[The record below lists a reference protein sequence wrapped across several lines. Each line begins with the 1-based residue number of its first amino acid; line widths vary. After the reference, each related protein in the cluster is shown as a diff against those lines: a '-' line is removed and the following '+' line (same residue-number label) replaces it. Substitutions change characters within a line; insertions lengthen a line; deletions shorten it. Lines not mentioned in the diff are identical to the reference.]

1 VFRFQPPSHRIS
13 LSVGCASWLVS
24 SLLAAQPLRAQSND
38 AVIKITNQ
46 AQYNY
51 NTSQDGPSIG
61 SQDTTTIQSSTGQIV
76 NDFTGL
82 IDPLGV
88 ITGCNGQKLADYNG
102 YTVSLFNA
110 AADGLNPTG
119 LATLVQT
126 EVPDNPSNNIPLGLR
141 PNSNNDNPFKLD
153 TTSTGA
159 YNFLFN
165 RAAGQLD
172 VGKSYI
178 LVVKPPT
185 NSTYAERRV
194 RIDVTN
200 FSNNILSYRAT
211 SLDGQPLN
219 LTDNSTVVSSQVNVN
234 DAATTGLNLS
244 LLSLKGIG
252 VSACDA
258 KPIQIVK
265 SADRAS
271 AEPGDTV
278 VYRLTLRNLSDTDII
293 NPTVTDTLPL
303 GLFLR
308 PESVKAQLGST
319 IQPVSISQNGGTT
332 TFKVGAPGFTIP
344 AKQVV
349 NLVYAATLDAD
360 AIRGTG
366 RNIASL
372 TAIRKDNNL
381 PVTDGP
387 VGYQL
392 TVRQGLIRDTGTL
405 LGRVFVDKNFDGEQ
419 QPNEPGVPNAVVFL
433 DDGNRITTDANGL
446 FSVQS
451 VATGYRTGVLDL
463 GSLPGYTLAPNIR
476 FIERNSLSRLVK
488 IAPGGIVRM
497 NFGVTPTARE
507 AK

>member
-1 VFRFQPPSHRIS
+1 
-13 LSVGCASWLVS
+13 
-24 SLLAAQPLRAQSND
+24 
-38 AVIKITNQ
+38 VIKITNQ

-51 NTSQDGPSIG
+51 STNQDGPSIG
-61 SQDTTTIQSSTGQIV
+61 SQDTTTIQSSTGQIF

-88 ITGCNGQKLADYNG
+88 ITGCNGQRLADYNG

-119 LATLVQT
+119 LTNLVQT
-126 EVPDNPSNNIPLGLR
+126 EVPDAPDNIIPLGLQ
-141 PNSNNDNPFKLD
+141 PNSNNKNPFELNS
-153 TTSTGA
+153 TSTGA

-165 RAAGQLD
+165 RSAGQLD

-178 LVVKPPT
+178 LIVKPPA

-194 RIDVTN
+194 RLDVTN
-200 FSNNILSYRAT
+200 FSNNILSYKAT
-211 SLDGQPLN
+211 SLDGQPLKLN
-219 LTDNSTVVSSQVNVN
+219 ENNTVATGQVNVG

-278 VYRLTLRNLSDTDII
+278 VYRLTLRNSSDTDII

-308 PESVKAQLGST
+308 PESVKAQLGSAV
-319 IQPVSISQNGGTT
+319 QPVTVNQNGSTT

-344 AKQVV
+344 ARQVV
-349 NLVYAATLDAD
+349 NLVYAVTLDAD

-366 RNIASL
+366 RNVASL

-381 PVTDGP
+381 PITDGP

-451 VATGYRTGVLDL
+451 IATGYRTGVLDL

>member
-1 VFRFQPPSHRIS
+1 VFRFQPPSYRIS

-24 SLLAAQPLRAQSND
+24 SLLSAQPLQAQSND
-38 AVIKITNQ
+38 AVTKITNQ

-51 NTSQDGPSIG
+51 TANQDGPSTG
-61 SQDTTTIQSSTGQIV
+61 SQGEAPIIQSTTGQII

-88 ITGCNGQKLADYNG
+88 ITGCNGQRLADYSG
-102 YTVSLFNA
+102 YIVALYNA
-110 AADGLNPTG
+110 AADGLNPTS
-119 LATLVQT
+119 LASLVRT
-126 EVPDNPSNNIPLGLR
+126 EIPDVLNNGIPLGLQ
-141 PNSNNDNPFKLD
+141 PNSNNDNPFRLD
-153 TTSTGA
+153 NTSVGA
-159 YNFLFN
+159 YNFLFD
-165 RAAGQLD
+165 RTAGQLD

-178 LVVKPPT
+178 LIVKPPASS
-185 NSTYAERRV
+185 NFGERRV
-194 RIDVTN
+194 RIDVTS
-200 FSNNILSYRAT
+200 FSNNILGYKAT
-211 SLDGQPLN
+211 TLDGQPLS
-219 LTDNSTVVSSQVNVN
+219 LTSNSNVFTSSVDVSN
-234 DAATTGLNLS
+234 AATIGLS
-244 LLSLKGIG
+244 LLSLQGVG
-252 VSACDA
+252 VSTCDA

-308 PESVKAQLGST
+308 PESVKAQMGS
-319 IQPVSISQNGGTT
+319 IAHPVNISQNGNTT
-332 TFKVGAPGFTIP
+332 TFKVGAPGFIIP

-349 NLVYAATLDAD
+349 NLVYAVTLDAD

-366 RNIASL
+366 RNTATL
-372 TAIRKDNNL
+372 TAIRQDNNL

-392 TVRQGLIRDTGTL
+392 TIRQGLIRDTGTL

-419 QPNEPGVPNAVVFL
+419 QPNEPGVPNSVVFL

-451 VATGYRTGVLDL
+451 IATGYRTGVLDL

>member
-1 VFRFQPPSHRIS
+1 
-13 LSVGCASWLVS
+13 
-24 SLLAAQPLRAQSND
+24 LRAQSDN
-38 AVIKITNQ
+38 AVTKITNQ

-51 NTSQDGPSIG
+51 SVSPDGPS
-61 SQDTTTIQSSTGQIV
+61 SQDQPTLIQSSTGQII

-88 ITGCNGQKLADYNG
+88 ITGCNGQRLADYNG
-102 YTVSLFNA
+102 YTVAIFNA

-119 LATLVQT
+119 LASLVRT
-126 EVPDNPSNNIPLGLR
+126 EVPDIPNNGIPLGLR
-141 PNSNNDNPFKLD
+141 PNSNNDNPFRLD

-159 YNFLFN
+159 YNFLFD

-178 LVVKPPT
+178 LVVKPPA
-185 NSTYAERRV
+185 NSTFGERRV
-194 RIDVTN
+194 RLDITS

-211 SLDGQPLN
+211 TLDGQPLS
-219 LTDNSTVVSSQVNVN
+219 LTNSSNVFNNSVNVN
-234 DAATTGLNLS
+234 DAATVGLS
-244 LLSLKGIG
+244 LLSLQGVG
-252 VSACDA
+252 VSTCDA
-258 KPIQIVK
+258 KPIQIIK

-308 PESVKAQLGST
+308 PESVKAQLGTTAHS
-319 IQPVSISQNGGTT
+319 VSISQSGSTT

-349 NLVYAATLDAD
+349 NLVYAVTLDAD

-366 RNIASL
+366 RNTASL
-372 TAIRKDNNL
+372 TAIRRDNNL

-392 TVRQGLIRDTGTL
+392 TIRQGLIRDTGTL

>member
-1 VFRFQPPSHRIS
+1 MFRFQPPAHRIS

-24 SLLAAQPLRAQSND
+24 SLLSAQPLWAQSND
-38 AVIKITNQ
+38 AVTKITNQ

-51 NTSQDGPSIG
+51 SVSPDGPS
-61 SQDTTTIQSSTGQIV
+61 SQDQPTLIQSSTGQIV

-88 ITGCNGQKLADYNG
+88 ITGCNGQRLADYSG
-102 YTVSLFNA
+102 YTVALYNA

-119 LATLVQT
+119 LASLVRT
-126 EVPDNPSNNIPLGLR
+126 ELPDIPNNGIPLGLQ
-141 PNSNNDNPFKLD
+141 PNSTNSNPFRLD

-159 YNFLFN
+159 YNFLFD

-178 LVVKPPT
+178 LVVKPPA
-185 NSTYAERRV
+185 NSTFGERRV
-194 RIDVTN
+194 RLDITS

-211 SLDGQPLN
+211 TLDGQPLS
-219 LTDNSTVVSSQVNVN
+219 LTNSSNVFNNSVNVN
-234 DAATTGLNLS
+234 DAATVGLS
-244 LLSLKGIG
+244 LLSLQGVG
-252 VSACDA
+252 VSTCDA
-258 KPIQIVK
+258 KPIQIIK

-308 PESVKAQLGST
+308 PESVKAQLGT
-319 IQPVSISQNGGTT
+319 TAHPVSISQSGSTT

-349 NLVYAATLDAD
+349 NLVYAVTLDAD

-366 RNIASL
+366 RNTASL
-372 TAIRKDNNL
+372 TAIRQDNNL

-392 TVRQGLIRDTGTL
+392 TIRQGLIRDTGTL

>member
-24 SLLAAQPLRAQSND
+24 SLLSAQPLRAQSND
-38 AVIKITNQ
+38 AVTKITNQ

-51 NTSQDGPSIG
+51 SVSPDGPS
-61 SQDTTTIQSSTGQIV
+61 SQEQPTLIQSSTGQIV

-88 ITGCNGQKLADYNG
+88 ITGCNGQRLADYNG
-102 YTVSLFNA
+102 YTVALFNT

-119 LATLVQT
+119 LASLVRT
-126 EVPDNPSNNIPLGLR
+126 EVPDIPNNGIPLGLR
-141 PNSNNDNPFKLD
+141 PNSNNDNPFRLD

-159 YNFLFN
+159 YNFLFD

-172 VGKSYI
+172 VGKSYV
-178 LVVKPPT
+178 LVVKPPAS
-185 NSTYAERRV
+185 STFGERRV
-194 RIDVTN
+194 RIDVTSFN
-200 FSNNILSYRAT
+200 NNILGYKAT
-211 SLDGQPLN
+211 TLDGQPLS
-219 LTDNSTVVSSQVNVN
+219 LTNNSNVFTASVDVSN
-234 DAATTGLNLS
+234 AATIGLS
-244 LLSLKGIG
+244 LLSLQGVG

-308 PESVKAQLGST
+308 PESVKAQLGSAT
-319 IQPVSISQNGGTT
+319 QPVTITQNGSTT

-476 FIERNSLSRLVK
+476 FIERNSVSRLVK

>member
-24 SLLAAQPLRAQSND
+24 SLLSAQPLRAQSND
-38 AVIKITNQ
+38 AVTKITNQ

-51 NTSQDGPSIG
+51 SVSPDGPS
-61 SQDTTTIQSSTGQIV
+61 SQDQPTLIQSSTGQIV

-88 ITGCNGQKLADYNG
+88 ITGCNGQRLADYSG
-102 YTVSLFNA
+102 YTVALYNA

-119 LATLVQT
+119 LASLVRT
-126 EVPDNPSNNIPLGLR
+126 EVPDAPNNGIPLGLQ
-141 PNSNNDNPFKLD
+141 PNSNNDNPFRLD

-159 YNFLFN
+159 YNFLFD

-178 LVVKPPT
+178 LIVKPPA
-185 NSTYAERRV
+185 NSTFGERRV
-194 RIDVTN
+194 RIDVTS
-200 FSNNILSYRAT
+200 FST
-211 SLDGQPLN
+211 SSVD
-219 LTDNSTVVSSQVNVN
+219 VSN
-234 DAATTGLNLS
+234 AATVGLS
-244 LLSLKGIG
+244 LLSLQGVG

-308 PESVKAQLGST
+308 PESVKVQMGT
-319 IQPVSISQNGGTT
+319 TVHPVSISQSGSTT
-332 TFKVGAPGFTIP
+332 TFKVGAPGFIIP

-349 NLVYAATLDAD
+349 NLVYAVTLDAD
-360 AIRGTG
+360 AVRGTG
-366 RNIASL
+366 RNTASL
-372 TAIRKDNNL
+372 TALRQDNNL

-392 TVRQGLIRDTGTL
+392 TIRQGLIRDTGTL
-405 LGRVFVDKNFDGEQ
+405 LGRVFIDKNFDGEQ

-451 VATGYRTGVLDL
+451 AATGYRTGVLDL

>member
-1 VFRFQPPSHRIS
+1 VFRFQPPSNRIS

-24 SLLAAQPLRAQSND
+24 SLLSAQPIRAQSND
-38 AVIKITNQ
+38 AVTKITNQ

-51 NTSQDGPSIG
+51 SVSPDGPS
-61 SQDTTTIQSSTGQIV
+61 SQEQPTLVQSSTGQIV

-88 ITGCNGQKLADYNG
+88 ITGCNGQRLTDYNG
-102 YTVSLFNA
+102 YTVALFNA
-110 AADGLNPTG
+110 ATDGLNPTG

-141 PNSNNDNPFKLD
+141 PNSNNNNPFRLD

-165 RAAGQLD
+165 RASGQLD

-178 LVVKPPT
+178 LVVKPPS
-185 NSTYAERRV
+185 NSTFAERRL

-234 DAATTGLNLS
+234 NATTTGLNLS
-244 LLSLKGIG
+244 LLSLRGIG

-278 VYRLTLRNLSDTDII
+278 VYRLTLRNLSDTDVI

-319 IQPVSISQNGGTT
+319 LQPVNISQNGNTT
-332 TFKVGAPGFTIP
+332 TFKVGAPGFIIP

-372 TAIRKDNNL
+372 TAIRQDNNL

-451 VATGYRTGVLDL
+451 IATGYRTGVLDL
-463 GSLPGYTLAPNIR
+463 GSLPGYTLAPNTR
-476 FIERNSLSRLVK
+476 FIERNSVSRLVK